1 MVYIK
6 SKISDNA
13 EIKIDL
19 YDDEIYTQ
27 CPKCGREMQVETE
40 ILRELLKDG
49 CLVGVSIYCSECSK
63 SIEK

>member
-49 CLVGVSIYCSECSK
+49 CLVSASIYCSECSK